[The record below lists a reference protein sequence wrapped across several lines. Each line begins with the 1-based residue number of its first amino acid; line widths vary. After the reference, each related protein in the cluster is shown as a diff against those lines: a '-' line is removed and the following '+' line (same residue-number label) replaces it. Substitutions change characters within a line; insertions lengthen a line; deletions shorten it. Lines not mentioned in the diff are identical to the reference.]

1 MVILLNYHLLYGFS
15 FVIFICS
22 LSLFLADALHL
33 ITVYYLHLYAS
44 WKRGVGHWDITA
56 HPDEKVT
63 SRHCLCTYAG
73 NTKCTRNIYQQ
84 CKVLYP
90 GSDSQQGHNI

>member
-1 MVILLNYHLLYGFS
+1 MLYYGFS
-15 FVIFICS
+15 SVIFICW
-22 LSLFLADALHL
+22 LSLFSADALHL

-56 HPDEKVT
+56 HPDVKKKLLLGTAYVPM
-63 SRHCLCTYAG
+63 HA
-73 NTKCTRNIYQQ
+73 KCIRNMYQQ

-90 GSDSQQGHNI
+90 GSNSQQGHII